1 MLKNG
6 NFFNVGIEIV
16 KDFCNIVKVCK
27 YMG

>member
-6 NFFNVGIEIV
+6 NFFSVGIEIV
-16 KDFCNIVKVCK
+16 KDFCNIVIVCK